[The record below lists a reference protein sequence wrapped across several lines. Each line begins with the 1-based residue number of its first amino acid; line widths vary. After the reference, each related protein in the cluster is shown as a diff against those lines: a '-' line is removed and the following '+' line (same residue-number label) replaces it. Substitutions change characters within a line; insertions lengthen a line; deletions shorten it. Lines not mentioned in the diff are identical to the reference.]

1 MNKTEVL
8 ELIRSGEDSLVEFRR
23 DEVSNLDLAKT
34 LVAFLN
40 LAGGTVLLGVED
52 DGTVVGVAR
61 ERLEEWV
68 SELCR
73 AKIDPPI
80 VPLLSWVREAEPGRD
95 VLVVWVTQGP
105 DKPYGRVHHGRRTYY
120 IRVGSTS
127 REASREESGCSRPRA
142 V

>member
-1 MNKTEVL
+1 MNKTEIQ
-8 ELIRSGEDSLVEFRR
+8 ELIRSGEDSLVEFKR

-105 DKPYGRVHHGRRTYY
+105 DKPYGRGHAGPQRHGAGLRRGGASVH
-120 IRVGSTS
+120 
-127 REASREESGCSRPRA
+127 RA
-142 V
+142 ALEGG